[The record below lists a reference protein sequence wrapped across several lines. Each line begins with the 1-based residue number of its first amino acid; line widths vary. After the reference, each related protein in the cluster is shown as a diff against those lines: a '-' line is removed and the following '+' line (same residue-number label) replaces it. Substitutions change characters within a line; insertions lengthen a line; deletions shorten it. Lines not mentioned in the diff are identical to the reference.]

1 MEYTIFRTDGQ
12 GGLRPAQQSI
22 RPLAPTEVRVAMRAA
37 ALNFRDLYFV
47 RGNRHRAAVAGRV
60 PMTDAV
66 GVVEAAGDAVTRFKV
81 GDRVLGT
88 VLPNWIDGPLTAAGL
103 RGSPGSADRD
113 GVLAEK
119 IHADQEALVAAP
131 AHLSDDEAATLPVAA
146 LTAWHAVAELG
157 ALKAGD
163 TCVVQTTGG
172 VAVFAMQFAVALG
185 AKVIVVSRSEDKL
198 RKALQAGASS
208 AINSSITPAWDD
220 EVLALT
226 GGVGAQLVLDMG
238 LSDSLRQSARA
249 AAFEGT
255 VAIIGVVQE
264 QTNPL
269 DIYTVMNKNLR
280 VRGVETGSRAMFER
294 MNRFMEEQGVHP
306 VLDSAFPFDQ
316 ASQAL
321 DRLAASP
328 FGKVVLTV
336 ATPPLQRRREL
347 AATTLAG

>member
-1 MEYTIFRTDGQ
+1 MNYTVFRTDGQ
-12 GGLRPAQQSI
+12 GGLLPVLQAP
-22 RPLAPTEVRVAMRAA
+22 RPLAPTEVRIAVRAA

-47 RGNRHRAAVAGRV
+47 RGNRNRAAVADRI
-60 PMTDAV
+60 PLTDAL
-66 GVVEAAGDAVTRFKV
+66 GVVEAVGGAVTRFKP
-81 GDRVLGT
+81 GDRVLST

-103 RGSPGSADRD
+103 AGSPGSADRD

-119 IHADQEALVAAP
+119 IHTDQQELVVAP
-131 AHLSDDEAATLPVAA
+131 AHLSDTEAATLPVAA

-157 ALKAGD
+157 AIKAGD
-163 TCVVQTTGG
+163 TVVVQTTGG
-172 VAVFAMQFAVALG
+172 VAVFAIQFAVALG

-198 RKALQAGASS
+198 RKALQLGAAAVIDTSV
-208 AINSSITPAWDD
+208 TPAWDA

-226 GGVGAQLVLDMG
+226 GGGAQLVLDMG

-294 MNRFMEEQGVHP
+294 MNRFMEEHGLHP
-306 VLDSAFPFDQ
+306 VVDSVFGLDQ
-316 ASQAL
+316 AGEAL

-336 ATPPLQRRREL
+336 TA
-347 AATTLAG
+347 

>member
-1 MEYTIFRTDGQ
+1 MEYTVFRTDGQ
-12 GGLRPAQQSI
+12 GGLVPRREAI
-22 RPLAPTEVRVAMRAA
+22 RPLAPTEVRVAVRAA

-47 RGNRHRAAVAGRV
+47 RGNRHRAAVSGRI
-60 PMTDAV
+60 PLTDAL
-66 GVVEAAGDAVTRFKV
+66 GVVEAVGGDVTRFKP
-81 GDRVLGT
+81 GDRVLST

-103 RGSPGSADRD
+103 AGSPGSADRD

-119 IHADQEALVAAP
+119 IHADQGELVAAP
-131 AHLSDDEAATLPVAA
+131 AHLSDTEAATLPVAA

-157 ALKAGD
+157 AVKAGS
-163 TCVVQTTGG
+163 TVVVQTTGG
-172 VAVFAMQFAVALG
+172 VAVFAIQFAAALG
-185 AKVIVVSRSEDKL
+185 AKVIVVSRSEEKL
-198 RKALQAGASS
+198 LKARRLGAVATIDSS
-208 AINSSITPAWDD
+208 VTPAWED

-294 MNRFMEEQGVHP
+294 MNRFIEQHRLHP
-306 VLDSAFPFDQ
+306 VLDSVYRSNQ
-316 ASQAL
+316 ANEAL
-321 DRLAASP
+321 DRLNASP
-328 FGKVVLTV
+328 FGKVVMALY
-336 ATPPLQRRREL
+336 
-347 AATTLAG
+347 